1 MYTSIAFC
9 FTSKTVKCMY
19 LCMYVCGTVVKYSAY
34 EVQHPFTSLRALII
48 EMLVLLI
55 ESDESVASMLS
66 VSNNKIMLY
75 VMQCSS

>member
-1 MYTSIAFC
+1 MHVC
-9 FTSKTVKCMY
+9 
-19 LCMYVCGTVVKYSAY
+19 VCGIAVKYSAY